1 MSTPHTLQQAILY
14 FSDSDRCF
22 KFAVELR
29 WPNGVVSCPRCGS
42 EKHSFVQTRKL
53 WHCKGCKK
61 QFTLKVGTILEDSP
75 ITLDK
80 WMVAMWMLA
89 NCKNGVSSYE
99 VHRALGITQKTA
111 WFMLHRIRVAMADQT
126 GLIGGGDAPVEIDET
141 FVGGNV
147 QKMHKRKRI
156 EVNARGGNKTIV
168 FGMLER
174 GGRVKARV
182 IADRKKQQIQPAMAE
197 AIVPGANIIT
207 DEFSTYSFAS
217 NAYNREVVNHA
228 IEYAH
233 GHIHTNGIEN
243 FWSLLKRGLRGTY
256 IAVEPFH
263 LDAYVA
269 EQVFR
274 YNNRKDS
281 DDSTR
286 FMTVMSSVAGK
297 RLTYDQ
303 LTGAARPH

>member
-99 VHRALGITQKTA
+99 VHRAIGVTQKTA
-111 WFMLHRIRVAMADQT
+111 WFILHRIRVAMADQT
-126 GLIGGGDAPVEIDET
+126 GLIGGGSAPVECDET

-228 IEYAH
+228 IEYAN

-243 FWSLLKRGLRGTY
+243 FWSLLKRGLKGTY
-256 IAVEPFH
+256 VAVEPFH